1 MKKIYTLLLS
11 SLLLLS
17 ACDSYL
23 DITPVGGVI
32 PTTAEQYRALL
43 ARAYKTVPSDRGM
56 ACFRSDEMGVNSNS
70 DFDQNAY
77 RDLERWN
84 DVAPNPGTS
93 QYNWGSYYSVIFL
106 ANHVIENQQN
116 ITEGSADVINQL
128 VGEAYLL
135 RAYMHFLLVNLHG
148 QPYTKPGALTMKA
161 VPLKLDNDLEAVL
174 KRNTVEEVYA
184 SILIDVEEAR
194 KWINQKNWELIY
206 SYRFNTLAV
215 DALQSRLAL
224 YMGQWQTAY
233 EAAEAVLA
241 QQSAL
246 EDLNAS
252 AILPNNF
259 KSVEAIVALE
269 LPMSSSVNNAT
280 RVPASF
286 LSSYQAGDQRL
297 SLYFSAPDKEG
308 VSRSQKGGKSEFS
321 CTFRV
326 GEVYLNSAEAAAR
339 LNNLPQARERLLQ
352 LMQHRYTP
360 EAYAMKA
367 VAVNGMEQEA
377 LITEV
382 LNERA
387 RELALEGHRWFDLR
401 RTTRPRMVK
410 VIGGETLVL
419 EQDDPR
425 YTMPIPKDAIAAN
438 PGLAN

>member
-56 ACFRSDEMGVNSNS
+56 ACFRSDEMGVNPNS

-206 SYRFNTLAV
+206 SDR
-215 DALQSRLAL
+215 
-224 YMGQWQTAY
+224 
-233 EAAEAVLA
+233 
-241 QQSAL
+241 
-246 EDLNAS
+246 
-252 AILPNNF
+252 
-259 KSVEAIVALE
+259 
-269 LPMSSSVNNAT
+269 
-280 RVPASF
+280 
-286 LSSYQAGDQRL
+286 
-297 SLYFSAPDKEG
+297 
-308 VSRSQKGGKSEFS
+308 
-321 CTFRV
+321 
-326 GEVYLNSAEAAAR
+326 
-339 LNNLPQARERLLQ
+339 
-352 LMQHRYTP
+352 
-360 EAYAMKA
+360 
-367 VAVNGMEQEA
+367 
-377 LITEV
+377 
-382 LNERA
+382 RA
-387 RELALEGHRWFDLR
+387 H
-401 RTTRPRMVK
+401 V
-410 VIGGETLVL
+410 
-419 EQDDPR
+419 
-425 YTMPIPKDAIAAN
+425 
-438 PGLAN
+438 